1 MKVFIVEDEPIHAEA
16 IKIAIEEAGYELVG
30 ECNNADLAFNLIKKA
45 MPDVLLVDIA
55 LPGLLNGITL
65 AAKVHEELAIPH
77 IFTTSFT
84 QDEVIK
90 QAVATGPAGYLR
102 KPVDPV
108 NLKAAV
114 QIALNCRPKNNFDT
128 DLFSPKTVFAKVGD
142 KLVRINIDDILMV
155 KADGE
160 NCISIVLEKKEI
172 SCRTT
177 LKEFSSQLPSSFIQ
191 IHRSFLIN
199 IDHLD
204 SFNEREQTVF
214 LKGHT
219 APVARNFKKDFLNT
233 IRKV

>member
-16 IKIAIEEAGYELVG
+16 IKIAIEEAGLELVG
-30 ECNNADLAFNLIKKA
+30 ECNNADLAFDLIKKA
-45 MPDVLLVDIA
+45 APDVVLVDIA
-55 LPGLLNGITL
+55 LPGLLNGISL
-65 AAKVHEELAIPH
+65 AAKIYDELAIPH

-90 QAVATGPAGYLR
+90 QAVATRPVGYLR

-108 NLKAAV
+108 TLKAAV
-114 QIALNCRPKNNFDT
+114 QIAMSGQYQKKSET
-128 DLFSPKTVFAKVGD
+128 DSLPSKTVFAKIGD

-160 NCISIVLEKKEI
+160 NYISIVLEKKEI

-177 LKEFSSQLPSSFIQ
+177 LKEFCKQLPSNFIQ
-191 IHRSFLIN
+191 AHRAYVIN
-199 IDHLD
+199 IDHLE
-204 SFNEREQTVF
+204 SFNEREQTAH
-214 LKGHT
+214 LKNHV
-219 APVARNFKKDFLNT
+219 APIARNFKKDFLNS